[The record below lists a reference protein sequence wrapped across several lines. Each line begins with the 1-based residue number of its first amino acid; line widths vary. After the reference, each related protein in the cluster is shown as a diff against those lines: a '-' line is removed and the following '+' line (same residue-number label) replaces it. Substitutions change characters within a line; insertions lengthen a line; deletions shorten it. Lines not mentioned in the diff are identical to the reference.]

1 MKQNC
6 HKLFEH
12 VSVRLKQ
19 SSGSGGS
26 DKNRTIASTTHL
38 RIVDYVAMVRA
49 VAHLRLV
56 RHDAEFDRSKN
67 EGLDKYNY
75 MDQIP
80 GKARRKKQRGGGSSK
95 LSPKPPKPPPRPP
108 ASKKKTGKEMLRES
122 VDKRE
127 QAMGGEGG
135 SGGSG
140 ENYTSTSS
148 SSSSSNSKT
157 DNGNDDDDDDDDD
170 DELQMYFENI
180 LARYSM
186 DIQDKLSGMARIFP
200 IEMKS
205 ISDKDWNALLTLSE
219 ERKHR
224 VLDRMYERLL
234 GAGPDCD
241 PAILQRIKRDAQTKR
256 YSSGRHRGCVSCKA
270 KLKHP
275 MGKEMYAGMSQ
286 PWHTKRKKKKEKK
299 HVEYDH
305 GTAPDWLSG
314 HAGKHNFED
323 WTVATL
329 LENHGS
335 TGTTP
340 LDTSYGK
347 EEENGDMDWN
357 TFDGSSS
364 SNDGRSQT
372 ARAPSTQ
379 RRSKPSTF
387 DQRRSRMATAPSTGS
402 SLMRSSPNQ
411 MNGARS
417 RSPREKRISQGFL
430 INSPK
435 SIDVVVPS
443 YFKEETKK
451 KRIIRSGLAQNSQ
464 LSLVKSVYN
473 KIEADPHDDDYIKSL
488 AQDRSSYD
496 RFALPRT
503 DLGNKLSRLRSYRN
517 VPMRLN

>member
-1 MKQNC
+1 MKENC

-19 SSGSGGS
+19 SSGSGSG
-26 DKNRTIASTTHL
+26 DKNRTMASTTHL
-38 RIVDYVAMVRA
+38 RIVDYAAMVRA

-56 RHDAEFDRSKN
+56 RHDAEFNRSKN

-80 GKARRKKQRGGGSSK
+80 GKARRKKQKGGGSSK

-127 QAMGGEGG
+127 AMGREGG
-135 SGGSG
+135 GGGSG
-140 ENYTSTSS
+140 ENYKSSSSNSS
-148 SSSSSNSKT
+148 SSSSSSKT
-157 DNGNDDDDDDDDD
+157 DNGDD
-170 DELQMYFENI
+170 DEQQIYFEKI

-186 DIQDKLSGMARIFP
+186 NIQEKLSGMARIFP
-200 IEMKS
+200 VEMKS

-241 PAILQRIKRDAQTKR
+241 PEILQRIKTEAQRKR
-256 YSSGRHRGCVSCKA
+256 YSSGRHRGCISCKA
-270 KLKHP
+270 ELQHP
-275 MGKEMYAGMSQ
+275 MGKEIYAGMSQ
-286 PWHTKRKKKKEKK
+286 PWHNKRKKKKKKK

-305 GTAPDWLSG
+305 GTVPDWLSG

-329 LENHGS
+329 LGNHDS
-335 TGTTP
+335 TSITP
-340 LDTSYGK
+340 LDASYEK
-347 EEENGDMDWN
+347 EEEESGDMNWN

-411 MNGARS
+411 MDGTRS

-430 INSPK
+430 INPPK

-443 YFKEETKK
+443 YFKEEAKK
-451 KRIIRSGLAQNSQ
+451 KRIIRNGLAQNSQ

-503 DLGNKLSRLRSYRN
+503 DLGNKLSRLGSYRN